1 MSTMK
6 GSVQEELGLFKMNA
20 SQKQTNIFSWLQFKT
35 TYIRIV
41 ENLRFH
47 FFFFLTLF
55 LSVLLQYYSF
65 KFSLITLNLSERA
78 LMYRKT
84 DPIVMPYP
92 NFLIRPL
99 VEVYS
104 DSPTVFHL
112 SEHNNSNNCLL
123 IRRFLR

>member
-6 GSVQEELGLFKMNA
+6 GSVQEELALFKMNA

-55 LSVLLQYYSF
+55 LCSATVL
-65 KFSLITLNLSERA
+65 
-78 LMYRKT
+78 
-84 DPIVMPYP
+84 
-92 NFLIRPL
+92 
-99 VEVYS
+99 
-104 DSPTVFHL
+104 
-112 SEHNNSNNCLL
+112 
-123 IRRFLR
+123 